1 MAQIL
6 AAHPYLLISL
16 GLGAAALLILAYYSV
31 VIVSGNA
38 IAVLERR
45 WIGKKMP
52 QGRVVAMGGEVGI
65 QARTFGPGMHF
76 LIPFLY
82 AASKYDFMEISNGE
96 IGTVE
101 SIDGQ
106 PIPPGRIF
114 ASVVAGHNAFQ
125 DGEAFL
131 VNGGQKGPQIQILP
145 PGKYRINPYLFHVDK
160 SPAISIDKGK
170 VGVVTSTDGSQIPA
184 GRLLAQSVPGHSNF
198 EDGQA
203 FLEKGGQ
210 KGPQIDILRPGTY
223 RINLNLFKVEIHDAT
238 VVPAGKIGLVTALDG
253 SPLPENEFIAKSV
266 DVHDDY
272 QDAPKFLAGD
282 GQRGPQLDV
291 LRPGTYYI
299 NPLMFKVEL
308 DDVAVVER
316 GQVAVVIS
324 NVGEE
329 PTDEMKRRLTSSQT
343 DGEVADEEARERYVV
358 PKGFR
363 GIQEEVA
370 GPGRYYLNKRAFI
383 PYIIDTTNITIDW
396 DSSDDTRFDQLQV
409 ISKDGF
415 PIDVSVKVVVR
426 VRPDQAPYLVA
437 KIGSIENL
445 IQHVIHPMID
455 SSFRNQASSTSAM
468 NFMQNRQNEQTNAEE
483 RARKGLEKYHVECV
497 SVLICQIKL
506 PQELMETQTRR
517 IIAEQQ
523 KEMFAMQQE
532 AEAAR
537 ISTEKTRATANQQ
550 GELVTAEIGV
560 KVAEQQKQ
568 KTIVL
573 AQGDA
578 EGVRLRGEGE
588 AKKIEAIGQATAAAY
603 RKQNEALGQEAV
615 TAIELIKKIA
625 EGGVRITPD
634 ILVAGDKGGLLDILF
649 AQLVKKGAADLG
661 SGALNVVGK
670 DLSGKSDVVTPST
683 VAGALIAAGSEE
695 KGA

>member
-1 MAQIL
+1 MTEVL
-6 AAHPYLLISL
+6 ASHLLSIITL
-16 GLGAAALLILAYYSV
+16 GLCAALILILAYNSIV
-31 VIVSGNA
+31 LVSGNA

-82 AASKYDFMEISNGE
+82 VASKYEFVEINNGE

-101 SIDGQ
+101 SIDGN

-114 ASVVAGHNAFQ
+114 ANVVEGHNAFQ

-145 PGKYRINPYLFHVDK
+145 PGKYRINPYLFHVTKCD
-160 SPAISIDKGK
+160 AVSIDKGK
-170 VGVVTSTDGSQIPA
+170 IGVITSADGTQIPA
-184 GRLLAQSVPGHSNF
+184 GRLLAQSVPSHSNF
-198 EDGQA
+198 ENGQA

-223 RINLNLFKVEIHDAT
+223 RINLNLFRVEIHEAT
-238 VVPAGKIGLVTALDG
+238 VIPAGKIGLVTALDG
-253 SPLPENEFIAKSV
+253 SPLPEKEFIAKSV
-266 DVHDDY
+266 DAHDDY
-272 QDAPKFLAGD
+272 QDGPKFLAGD

-308 DDVAVVER
+308 DEVTVVER

-324 NVGEE
+324 NIGEE
-329 PTDEMKRRLTSSQT
+329 PTEEMKKRLSSSQN
-343 DGEVADEEARERYVV
+343 EEEMAVEEARERYVV

-396 DSSDDTRFDQLQV
+396 DSSGETRFDQLLV

-437 KIGSIENL
+437 KVGSVENL
-445 IQHVIHPMID
+445 ILHVIHPMID

-468 NFMQNRQNEQTNAEE
+468 NFMQNRQNEQTNAED

-588 AKKIEAIGQATAAAY
+588 AKRIEAIGQATAAAY

-615 TAIELIKKIA
+615 TAIELIKKVA
-625 EGGVRITPD
+625 EGNVRITPD
-634 ILVAGDKGGLLDILF
+634 ILVAGEKGGLLDILL
-649 AQLVKKGAADLG
+649 AQFVKKGAATPRADVSKLADTPVQG
-661 SGALNVVGK
+661 VGAASTAA
-670 DLSGKSDVVTPST
+670 LSETGT
-683 VAGALIAAGSEE
+683 EE
-695 KGA
+695 KSIA

>member
-1 MAQIL
+1 MPEFVT
-6 AAHPYLLISL
+6 AHPYLFLIL
-16 GLGAAALLILAYYSV
+16 GLSLVALAVLAYWSIV
-31 VIVSGNA
+31 LVSGNE

-45 WIGKKMP
+45 WLGKKMP
-52 QGRVVAMGGEVGI
+52 QGRVVALGDEVGI
-65 QARTFGPGMHF
+65 QARTLGPGLHV

-82 AASKYDFMEISNGE
+82 LASKYPFVEIADGE
-96 IGTVE
+96 VGSVE
-101 SIDGQ
+101 SIDGT

-114 ASVVAGHNAFQ
+114 ARVVEGHNAFQ

-131 VNGGQKGPQIQILP
+131 KNEGQKGPQIQILP
-145 PGKYRINPYLFHVDK
+145 PGKYRINPYQFQVTK
-160 SPAISIDKGK
+160 MTAVSIDKGK
-170 VGVVTSTDGSQIPA
+170 VGVVTSADGAQIPA
-184 GRLLAQSVPGHSNF
+184 GRLLAQSVDGHSNF
-198 EDGQA
+198 ENGQA

-238 VVPAGKIGLVTALDG
+238 VVPPGMIGLVTALDG
-253 SPLPENEFIAKSV
+253 LPLPEKEFIAKSI

-272 QDAPKFLAGD
+272 QDAPKFLAAG

-308 DDVAVVER
+308 DEVAVVER

-329 PTDEMKRRLTSSQT
+329 PTEEMKRRLTASQT
-343 DGEVADEEARERYVV
+343 AEMEPEEAKERYVV
-358 PKGFR
+358 PKGYR

-396 DSSDDTRFDQLQV
+396 DLSSDTRFDPLKV

-426 VRPDQAPYLVA
+426 VRPDQAPYMVA
-437 KIGSIENL
+437 KVGSIENL
-445 IQHVIHPMID
+445 ILHVIHPMID

-468 NFMQNRQNEQTNAEE
+468 NFLQNRQEEQTHAEN
-483 RARKGLEKYHVECV
+483 RARLSLEKYHVECV
-497 SVLICQIKL
+497 SVLICQINL
-506 PQELMETQTRR
+506 PQELMETQTKR

-523 KEMFAMQQE
+523 KQMFSMQQE

-537 ISTEKTRATANQQ
+537 ISTEKTRATADQQ
-550 GELVTAEIGV
+550 GELVKAEIGV
-560 KVAEQQKQ
+560 KVADQQKQ

-578 EGVRLRGEGE
+578 EGIRLRGEGE
-588 AKKIEAIGQATAAAY
+588 AKKIEAIGQATAEAY
-603 RKQNEALGQEAV
+603 RKQNAALGQEAI
-615 TAIELIKKIA
+615 TAIEVVKKIA
-625 EGGVRITPD
+625 EGNVRITPD
-634 ILVAGDKGGLLDILF
+634 VLVAGDRGGLIDVLL
-649 AQLVKKGAADLG
+649 AQMVKKQESAAKQETAGLVVAQEKPAAQPVEGGAA
-661 SGALNVVGK
+661 
-670 DLSGKSDVVTPST
+670 
-683 VAGALIAAGSEE
+683 
-695 KGA
+695 

>member
-1 MAQIL
+1 MQEFVLAHLPQVIIL
-6 AAHPYLLISL
+6 AA
-16 GLGAAALLILAYYSV
+16 AAIAVAVLVFNSV
-31 VIVSGNA
+31 VVVSGNEV
-38 IAVLERR
+38 AVLERR
-45 WIGKKMP
+45 WLGRKMP
-52 QGRVVAMGGEVGI
+52 QGRVVAMGDEVGI
-65 QARTFGPGMHF
+65 QARTLGPGLHY

-82 AASKYDFMEISNGE
+82 LPRKYPFVEIVDGE
-96 IGTVE
+96 VGTVE
-101 SIDGQ
+101 SIDGE

-114 ASVVAGHNAFQ
+114 AQVVQGHNAFQ
-125 DGEAFL
+125 DGEAFMK
-131 VNGGQKGPQIQILP
+131 NGGQKGPQIQILP
-145 PGKYRINPYLFHVDK
+145 PGKYRINPYQFNITKISV
-160 SPAISIDKGK
+160 ISIDKGK
-170 VGVVTSTDGSQIPA
+170 VGVVTSTDGAQIPA

-223 RINLNLFKVEIHDAT
+223 RINLNLFRVEIHDAT
-238 VVPAGKIGLVTALDG
+238 VVPASKVGLVTALDG
-253 SPLPENEFIAKSV
+253 SPLPEKEFIAKSV
-266 DVHDDY
+266 EVHDDY
-272 QDAPKFLAGD
+272 QDAPKFFAVG

-324 NVGEE
+324 NVGDE
-329 PTDEMKRRLTSSQT
+329 PTEEMKRRLTSSQT
-343 DGEVADEEARERYVV
+343 SGGIEVEEARERYVV
-358 PKGFR
+358 PKGYR

-396 DSSDDTRFDQLQV
+396 DVSEDTRFDPLKV

-426 VRPDQAPYLVA
+426 VRPDQAPFMVA
-437 KIGSIENL
+437 KVGSIENL
-445 IQHVIHPMID
+445 ILHVIHPMID

-468 NFMQNRQNEQTNAEE
+468 NFLQNRQEEQTHAED
-483 RARKGLEKYHVECV
+483 RARNSLEKYHVECV
-497 SVLICQIKL
+497 SVLICQINL
-506 PQELMETQTRR
+506 PQELMETQTKR

-523 KEMFAMQQE
+523 KQMFSMQQE

-537 ISTEKTRATANQQ
+537 ISTEKTRATADQQ
-550 GELVTAEIGV
+550 GALVTAEIGV
-560 KVAEQQKQ
+560 KVADQQKQ

-578 EGVRLRGEGE
+578 EGIRLRGEGE
-588 AKKIEAIGQATAAAY
+588 AKKIEAIGQATAEAY
-603 RKQNEALGQEAV
+603 RKQNAALGQEAI
-615 TAIELIKKIA
+615 TAIEVMKRIA
-625 EGGVRITPD
+625 EGNVRITPD
-634 ILVAGDKGGLLDILF
+634 ILVSGEKGGLLDILL
-649 AQLVKKGAADLG
+649 AQLVSKGASARREGANGSEPAEKVLPTQADL
-661 SGALNVVGK
+661 
-670 DLSGKSDVVTPST
+670 
-683 VAGALIAAGSEE
+683 
-695 KGA
+695 